1 MRELNDRYQN
11 PMAGGYRDIQLVV
24 QFQNHMC
31 ELQLNTEEMLR
42 AKSTTGHR
50 GFEVLRE
57 LAAATKENDLDRVK
71 GALQFGLEHLG
82 SRWGDASSSKTALE
96 ELLQLEESREI
107 VVEACRRGSAG
118 IVAQL
123 LFSGADANAVSPA
136 SGDTALHEAVFHG
149 HQGCVWAVSRAS
161 LGRHS
166 FDILTRFLL
175 ALFFSLSLR
184 WCNTA
189 AKRWQSR
196 HKYQE
201 QGWTD
206 TAGERVHASL

>member
-123 LFSGADANAVSPA
+123 LFSGADANAVSPT

-149 HQGCVWAVSRAS
+149 HQGCVWAVSRAF

-166 FDILTRFLL
+166 FDIELSPGL
-175 ALFFSLSLR
+175 SLSL
-184 WCNTA
+184 A
-189 AKRWQSR
+189 
-196 HKYQE
+196 
-201 QGWTD
+201 
-206 TAGERVHASL
+206 ERDGTHSAYPTLSGLILVWFYR

>member
-166 FDILTRFLL
+166 FDIELL
-175 ALFFSLSLR
+175 PGLSLGL
-184 WCNTA
+184 A
-189 AKRWQSR
+189 ARDGTHSAYPTLPGLILAWLYELTLCTSR
-196 HKYQE
+196 LLM
-201 QGWTD
+201 
-206 TAGERVHASL
+206 R

>member
-31 ELQLNTEEMLR
+31 ELQLNTEDMLR

-57 LAAATKENDLDRVK
+57 LAAATKENDLERVK

-96 ELLQLEESREI
+96 ELLQLEEYL
-107 VVEACRRGSAG
+107 VV
-118 IVAQL
+118 L
-123 LFSGADANAVSPA
+123 LLKD
-136 SGDTALHEAVFHG
+136 
-149 HQGCVWAVSRAS
+149 
-161 LGRHS
+161 
-166 FDILTRFLL
+166 
-175 ALFFSLSLR
+175 
-184 WCNTA
+184 
-189 AKRWQSR
+189 
-196 HKYQE
+196 
-201 QGWTD
+201 
-206 TAGERVHASL
+206 